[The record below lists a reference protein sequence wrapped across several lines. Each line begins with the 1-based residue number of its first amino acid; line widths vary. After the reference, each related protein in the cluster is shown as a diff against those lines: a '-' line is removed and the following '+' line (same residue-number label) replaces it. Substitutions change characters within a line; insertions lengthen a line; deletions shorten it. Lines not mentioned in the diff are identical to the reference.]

1 MKNQGKKNGSR
12 MFLWVVTAVDIGD
25 SCDGK
30 ARVLK
35 ICRNKEEAVKYMHDD
50 MTDYDNS
57 HNCVLNYSKN
67 CAWTDFSETNGC
79 IWNLEKI
86 NINSNC
92 IISEDEIKKS
102 EQVLIDNGIEKDEA
116 QVVLQALGYT
126 LLGIELYPEEK

>member
-1 MKNQGKKNGSR
+1 

-35 ICRNKEEAVKYMHDD
+35 ICRSKEKAEKYIHDD
-50 MTDYDNS
+50 MLDHS
-57 HNCVLNYSKN
+57 LNGVDCNVDPVNLSVYQN
-67 CAWTDFSETNGC
+67 ENNGC
-79 IWNLEKI
+79 EWNLEKI
-86 NINSNC
+86 HITSEC
-92 IISEDEIKKS
+92 ITSKEEIKKS

-126 LLGIELYPEEK
+126 LLGVELYPEEKEDD

>member
-1 MKNQGKKNGSR
+1 

-35 ICRNKEEAVKYMHDD
+35 ICRSKEEAEQYIHDD
-50 MTDYDNS
+50 MTDYYLSHRCVINS
-57 HNCVLNYSKN
+57 DKM

-86 NINSNC
+86 HINSNC
-92 IISEDEIKKS
+92 ITSEDEIKKS

-126 LLGIELYPEEK
+126 LLNIELYPEEKK

>member
-1 MKNQGKKNGSR
+1 

-35 ICRNKEEAVKYMHDD
+35 ICRSKEEAEQYIHNDMLDYSLSHRCVINPVKM
-50 MTDYDNS
+50 
-57 HNCVLNYSKN
+57 
-67 CAWTDFSETNGC
+67 CAWTDFSETYGC

-86 NINSNC
+86 HITSNC
-92 IISEDEIKKS
+92 ITSEDEIKKS

-126 LLGIELYPEEK
+126 LLNIELYPEEKK

>member
-1 MKNQGKKNGSR
+1 

-35 ICRNKEEAVKYMHDD
+35 ICRSKEKAEQYIHDD
-50 MTDYDNS
+50 M
-57 HNCVLNYSKN
+57 LEYSLGGVDCKVDSVKLSVYRN
-67 CAWTDFSETNGC
+67 ENEGC
-79 IWNLEKI
+79 EWNLEKI
-86 NINSNC
+86 HITSNC
-92 IISEDEIKKS
+92 ITSEDEIKKS

-126 LLGIELYPEEK
+126 LLGVELYPEEKEDD